1 MVDEFPIVKDVVEQP
16 TVVVAVLKKVS
27 PETEV
32 RSVLWGS
39 TCLHMRIKWKVK
51 PQRVFFVSQ
60 PGFI

>member
-1 MVDEFPIVKDVVEQP
+1 MNMKQTITCASIWSLGVVDELPIVKDVVEQP

-32 RSVLWGS
+32 
-39 TCLHMRIKWKVK
+39 K